1 MHAPPWVLARSG
13 SICQDMDAFLTS
25 AIVLS
30 ALAALVVT
38 RVPAEAVFVGALTLL
53 MAAGVLTPGEA
64 LAGFGNEAV
73 ASIAAL
79 YVVAAAMR
87 DSGAVTWISMRL
99 LGRPRSVTGAQARLM
114 APVALVS
121 GFLNNTPVVAVM
133 IPAVSEWARRH
144 RISASKVMLPLSYA
158 AILGGSLTIIG
169 TSTNLVVNGLL
180 SAAAARPLGFFEI
193 TRVGLPTAVIG
204 IVATIVLARR
214 LLPERKSAMERLADP
229 REYSVEMTVDP
240 GGPLVGKTVEAAGLR
255 HLGNVFLIEVD
266 RGGMPFPAVSPH
278 FVLEAGDR
286 LVFVGVVDS
295 VVDLQRMPGLLPA
308 AGQVFKLDGRRD
320 QRILVEAVVSEA
332 SPLAGRSIR
341 EGRFRTHYGAAVVA
355 VARNAERLRQKVGD
369 VVLRPGDTLLLE
381 ADPEFVPR
389 QRNQRDFY
397 LVSPVPDSSPPRVD
411 RIGWASAV
419 LAAVVAA
426 AAFGWLPMVTA
437 AMLGAGGM
445 LLTRSTTL
453 AAARRSVNW
462 SVLLVIGAAFGLG
475 RALETSGVA
484 ETVASALT
492 SLAGPTPIAN
502 LIALYVVTA
511 TFTALITN
519 NAAAVLM
526 FPVAQ
531 AMAHATGASIT
542 PFAVT
547 LMMAASASF
556 ATPIGYQTNLMVMG
570 PGGYRFRDY
579 LVLGLPLTIVT
590 GLVTLALVTWSWPL
604 TAP

>member
-1 MHAPPWVLARSG
+1 
-13 SICQDMDAFLTS
+13 MDAFLTS
-25 AIVLS
+25 AIVVS

-38 RVPAEAVFVGALTLL
+38 RLPAEAVFVGALALL
-53 MAAGVLTPGEA
+53 MTAGVLTPAEA

-73 ASIAAL
+73 ATIAAL
-79 YVVAAAMR
+79 YVVAGAMR
-87 DSGAVTWISMRL
+87 DTGAVTWISTRL
-99 LGRPRSVTGAQARLM
+99 LGRPGTVTAAQARLM

-121 GFLNNTPVVAVM
+121 AFLNNTPVVAIM

-144 RISASKVMLPLSYA
+144 RISASKLMLPLSYA
-158 AILGGSLTIIG
+158 AIFGGSLTIIG

-180 SAAAARPLGFFEI
+180 SVAGERPLAFFEI
-193 TRVGLPTAVIG
+193 ARVGLPTALVG
-204 IVATIVLARR
+204 VTATIVLARW
-214 LLPERKSAMERLADP
+214 LLPARKSAMERLADP

-240 GGPLVGKTVEAAGLR
+240 GGPLVGKTVEEAGLR
-255 HLGNVFLIEVD
+255 HLGHVYLIEVD
-266 RGGMPFPAVSPH
+266 RAGMPYPAVPPT
-278 FVLEAGDR
+278 FVLGASDR

-295 VVDLQRMPGLLPA
+295 VVELQRMPGLLPA

-320 QRILVEAVVSEA
+320 RRILVEAVVSEA
-332 SPLAGRSIR
+332 SPVAGRSIR

-381 ADPEFVPR
+381 ADPEFVAR

-397 LVSPVPDSSPPRVD
+397 LVSPVPDSSPPRFD
-411 RIGWASAV
+411 RIGWATAV
-419 LAAVVAA
+419 LAAIVVA

-437 AMLGAGGM
+437 ALLGAGAM

-453 AAARRSVNW
+453 AAARRSVNG

-475 RALETSGVA
+475 RALEVTGVA
-484 ETVASALT
+484 DAVATGLVA
-492 SLAGPTPIAN
+492 LAGTSPMAN
-502 LIALYVVTA
+502 LVALYLVTA
-511 TFTALITN
+511 TFTGLITN

-526 FPVAQ
+526 FPIAQ
-531 AMAHATGASIT
+531 AMAHATGTSVT

-547 LMMAASASF
+547 VMMAASASF
-556 ATPIGYQTNLMVMG
+556 ATPVGYQTNLMVMG
-570 PGGYRFRDY
+570 PGGYRFGDY
-579 LVLGLPLTIVT
+579 LRLGLPLTLLT
-590 GLVTLALVTWSWPL
+590 GLVTLAVVPWAWPF

>member
-1 MHAPPWVLARSG
+1 
-13 SICQDMDAFLTS
+13 MDAFLTS
-25 AIVLS
+25 AIVVS

-38 RVPAEAVFVGALTLL
+38 RLPAEAVFVGALALL
-53 MAAGVLTPGEA
+53 MTAGVLTPAEA

-73 ASIAAL
+73 ATIAAL
-79 YVVAAAMR
+79 YVVAGAMR
-87 DSGAVTWISMRL
+87 DTGAVTWISTRL
-99 LGRPRSVTGAQARLM
+99 LGRPGTVTAAQARLM

-121 GFLNNTPVVAVM
+121 AFLNNTPVVAIM

-144 RISASKVMLPLSYA
+144 RISASKLMLPLSYA
-158 AILGGSLTIIG
+158 AIFGGSLTIIG

-180 SAAAARPLGFFEI
+180 SVAGERPLAFFEI
-193 TRVGLPTAVIG
+193 ARVGLPTALVG
-204 IVATIVLARR
+204 VTATIVLARW
-214 LLPERKSAMERLADP
+214 LLPARKSAMERLADP

-240 GGPLVGKTVEAAGLR
+240 GGPLVGKTVEEAGLR
-255 HLGNVFLIEVD
+255 HLGHVYLIEVD
-266 RGGMPFPAVSPH
+266 RAGMPFPAVPPT
-278 FVLEAGDR
+278 FVLGASDR

-295 VVDLQRMPGLLPA
+295 VVELQRMPGLLPA

-320 QRILVEAVVSEA
+320 RRILVEAVVSEA
-332 SPLAGRSIR
+332 SPVAGRSIR

-381 ADPEFVPR
+381 ADPEFVAR

-397 LVSPVPDSSPPRVD
+397 LVSPVPDSSPPRFD
-411 RIGWASAV
+411 RIGWATAV
-419 LAAVVAA
+419 LAAIVVA

-437 AMLGAGGM
+437 ALLGAGAM

-453 AAARRSVNW
+453 AAARRSVNG

-475 RALETSGVA
+475 RALEVTGVA
-484 ETVASALT
+484 DAVATGLVAVAGT
-492 SLAGPTPIAN
+492 SPMAN
-502 LIALYVVTA
+502 LVALYLVTA
-511 TFTALITN
+511 TFTGLITN

-526 FPVAQ
+526 FPIAQ
-531 AMAHATGASIT
+531 AMAHATGTSVT

-547 LMMAASASF
+547 VMMAASASF
-556 ATPIGYQTNLMVMG
+556 ATPVGYQTNLMVMG
-570 PGGYRFRDY
+570 PGGYRFGDY
-579 LVLGLPLTIVT
+579 LRLGLPLTLLT
-590 GLVTLALVTWSWPL
+590 GLVTLAVVPWAWPF

>member
-1 MHAPPWVLARSG
+1 
-13 SICQDMDAFLTS
+13 MDAFLTS
-25 AIVLS
+25 AIVVS

-38 RVPAEAVFVGALTLL
+38 RLPAEAVFVGALALL
-53 MAAGVLTPGEA
+53 MTAGVLTPAEA

-73 ASIAAL
+73 ATIAAL
-79 YVVAAAMR
+79 YVVAGAMR
-87 DSGAVTWISMRL
+87 DTGAVTWISTRL
-99 LGRPRSVTGAQARLM
+99 LGRPGTVTAAQARLM

-121 GFLNNTPVVAVM
+121 AFLNNTPVVAIM

-144 RISASKVMLPLSYA
+144 RISASKLMLPLSYA
-158 AILGGSLTIIG
+158 AIFGGSLTIIG

-180 SAAAARPLGFFEI
+180 SVAGERPLAFFEI
-193 TRVGLPTAVIG
+193 ARVGLPTALVG
-204 IVATIVLARR
+204 VTATIVLARW
-214 LLPERKSAMERLADP
+214 LLPARKSAMERLADP

-240 GGPLVGKTVEAAGLR
+240 GGPLVGKTVEEAGLR
-255 HLGNVFLIEVD
+255 HLGHVYLIEVD
-266 RGGMPFPAVSPH
+266 RAGMPYPAVPPT
-278 FVLEAGDR
+278 FVLGASDR

-295 VVDLQRMPGLLPA
+295 VVELQRMPGLLPA

-320 QRILVEAVVSEA
+320 RRILVEAVVSEA
-332 SPLAGRSIR
+332 SPVAGRSIR

-381 ADPEFVPR
+381 ADPEFVAR

-397 LVSPVPDSSPPRVD
+397 LVSPVPDSSPPRFD
-411 RIGWASAV
+411 RIGWATAV
-419 LAAVVAA
+419 LAAIVVA

-437 AMLGAGGM
+437 ALLGAGAM

-453 AAARRSVNW
+453 AAARRSVNG

-475 RALETSGVA
+475 RALEVTGVA
-484 ETVASALT
+484 DAVATGLVAVAGT
-492 SLAGPTPIAN
+492 SPMAN
-502 LIALYVVTA
+502 LVALYLVTA
-511 TFTALITN
+511 TFTGLITN

-526 FPVAQ
+526 FPIAQ
-531 AMAHATGASIT
+531 AMAHATGTSVT

-547 LMMAASASF
+547 VMMAASASF
-556 ATPIGYQTNLMVMG
+556 ATPVGYQTNLMVMG
-570 PGGYRFRDY
+570 PGGYRFGDY
-579 LVLGLPLTIVT
+579 LRLGLPLTLLT
-590 GLVTLALVTWSWPL
+590 GLVTLAVVPWAWPF